1 MTSSVLF
8 FNSFADFFE
17 ESSIGTIPTRVP
29 LELRRQRDR
38 LGLP

>member
-1 MTSSVLF
+1 MTSSGSS
-8 FNSFADFFE
+8 FNSFADFFV
-17 ESSIGTIPTRVP
+17 ESSIGAIHTRVP